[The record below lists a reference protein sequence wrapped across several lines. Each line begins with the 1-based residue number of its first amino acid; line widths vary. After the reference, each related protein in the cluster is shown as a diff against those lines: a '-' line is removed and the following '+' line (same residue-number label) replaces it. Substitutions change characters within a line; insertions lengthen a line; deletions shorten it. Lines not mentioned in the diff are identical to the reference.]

1 MLHFLSEPDK
11 IDFRASAGGAGDD
24 FRPALAQSEGTEQFP
39 RHGHLFFRGSRQR
52 DAQGVADALAE
63 EDAHA
68 DRGFDGSAQHAARL
82 GDAKVQ
88 RVIAAL

>member
-1 MLHFLSEPDK
+1 MSEADE
-11 IDFRASAGGAGDD
+11 IYFRTPAGGAGDD
-24 FRPALAQSEGTEQFP
+24 FRPALAQSEGAEQFP

-63 EDAHA
+63 EDPHA

-88 RVIAAL
+88 RVIAALR